1 VTADPDGDG
10 ESVDALR
17 AAAGSV
23 RTVWGRATTLDG
35 VDEVVIYLEGIGET
49 Q

>member
-1 VTADPDGDG
+1 VTADPDGGG
-10 ESVDALR
+10 ESIDALR
-17 AAAGSV
+17 TAAGSV
-23 RTVWGRATTLDG
+23 RTVWGRAATLDG